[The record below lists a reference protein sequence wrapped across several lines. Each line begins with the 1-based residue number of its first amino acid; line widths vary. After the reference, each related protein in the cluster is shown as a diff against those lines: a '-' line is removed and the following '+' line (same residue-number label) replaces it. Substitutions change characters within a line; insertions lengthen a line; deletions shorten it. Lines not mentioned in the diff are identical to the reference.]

1 LYSHVILTNY
11 KSVFRVLKENLEY
24 LDFQELT
31 EPRDT
36 LEILECRVLK
46 EILGLRDLK
55 DL

>member
-1 LYSHVILTNY
+1 MHHTFVS
-11 KSVFRVLKENLEY
+11 RVPKGNLEY

-31 EPRDT
+31 ERQDI

-46 EILGLRDLK
+46 EILVLQGLK